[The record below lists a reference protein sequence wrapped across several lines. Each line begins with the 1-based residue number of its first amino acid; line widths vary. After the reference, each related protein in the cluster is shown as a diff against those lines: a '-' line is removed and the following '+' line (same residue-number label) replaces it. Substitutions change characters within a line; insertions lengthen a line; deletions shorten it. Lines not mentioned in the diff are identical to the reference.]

1 MAVMPQIASN
11 IVDMMILGVRC
22 VSGKLRK
29 GSSRISA
36 AIANTASTIRAI
48 VSLES
53 FICSTHLYSTFTILY
68 RRTQKSK
75 DGAHVQSQK
84 LEAFRAVMQE

>member
-11 IVDMMILGVRC
+11 IVDMMILDVRC
-22 VSGKLRK
+22 VSGKLRN
-29 GSSRISA
+29 GSNKISA
-36 AIANTASTIRAI
+36 ATARSASTTRAI

-53 FICSTHLYSTFTILY
+53 FISNTHLYNTFTILY

-75 DGAHVQSQK
+75 DGANV
-84 LEAFRAVMQE
+84 